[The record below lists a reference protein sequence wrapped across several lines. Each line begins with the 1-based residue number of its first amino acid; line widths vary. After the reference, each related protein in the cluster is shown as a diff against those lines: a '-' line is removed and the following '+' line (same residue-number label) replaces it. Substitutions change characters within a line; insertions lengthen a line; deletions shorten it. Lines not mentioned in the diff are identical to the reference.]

1 MYTYCTDSGWYTG
14 LLIIGV
20 AFIGLLITYT
30 HLESNMLYNA
40 ETENRL
46 DVFWQPVGDDK
57 YSHTGGFIESYKL
70 ILPLRS
76 ECPYYTNELERKEK
90 DKRKERD
97 RRKERDKRKTRSKI
111 KDNSEIFTLNMNLS
125 LNKKTY
131 LDPPGPVTALAS
143 FPGSGNTW
151 TRHLLEELSGN

>member
-1 MYTYCTDSGWYTG
+1 
-14 LLIIGV
+14 
-20 AFIGLLITYT
+20 
-30 HLESNMLYNA
+30 MLYNV
-40 ETENRL
+40 ESDNRL
-46 DVFWQPVGDDK
+46 DVFRQPVPVRDDK
-57 YSHTGGFIESYKL
+57 YSHTGGFIESCKL

-76 ECPYYTNELERKEK
+76 ECPYYTNELRRKQKDKRQEK
-90 DKRKERD
+90 DKRK
-97 RRKERDKRKTRSKI
+97 KKDKRKTKSKI
-111 KDNSEIFTLNMNLS
+111 EDNVS